1 MTTRRHRARA
11 LTSVALISGLLGV
24 GGTLLFPTGSDALD
38 RDTQEIEVSAVG
50 PQEKLKWA
58 RATKVS
64 LADAIRTA
72 LARTPGLAIQATLE
86 SLKGRLIYEIEIVT
100 ADGAVVEVFVDP
112 QTGNIIDSG
121 GTK

>member
-1 MTTRRHRARA
+1 MTTRRHCAGA
-11 LTSVALISGLLGV
+11 LTRIALISGLLGV
-24 GGTLLFPTGSDALD
+24 GVILLVPSVSNALD

-72 LARTPGLAIQATLE
+72 LAHTPGLAIQATLE
-86 SLKGRLIYEIEIVT
+86 SLKGRLIYEVEIVT
-100 ADGAVVEVFVDP
+100 KDGTVVEAFVDP
-112 QTGNIIDSG
+112 QTGNIIESG

>member
-1 MTTRRHRARA
+1 
-11 LTSVALISGLLGV
+11 LTSVALIIGLLEV
-24 GGTLLFPTGSDALD
+24 VGTLLFPTGSDALD

>member
-1 MTTRRHRARA
+1 MTTRRHCARA
-11 LTSVALISGLLGV
+11 FTNFALIGGLLWIGIIPLV
-24 GGTLLFPTGSDALD
+24 PSRSSALD
-38 RDTQEIEVSAVG
+38 KDTQEIEVSAVG

-72 LARTPGLAIQATLE
+72 LARTPGLAVQATLE

-100 ADGAVVEVFVDP
+100 GDGAVVEVFVDP
-112 QTGNIIDSG
+112 QAGHIIESG